1 MSWGEGEAAH
11 GNILKMNLL
20 ENRIVSTRET
30 IDLSSVRV
38 YPYLSLSLSRCFPLA
53 RTKCESFR
61 LIINFIT

>member
-38 YPYLSLSLSRCFPLA
+38 YPYLSLSHSVAAFLSLA
-53 RTKCESFR
+53 QNVRVFV
-61 LIINFIT
+61 